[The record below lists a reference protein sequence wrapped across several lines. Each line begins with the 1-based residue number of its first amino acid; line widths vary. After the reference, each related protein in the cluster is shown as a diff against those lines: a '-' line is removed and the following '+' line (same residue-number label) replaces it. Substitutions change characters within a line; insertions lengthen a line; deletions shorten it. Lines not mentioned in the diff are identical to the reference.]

1 VAYVQTQFEQFHNAI
16 RLGRFDENQTLREK
30 RDIIRDILQER
41 LPSVFEKHG
50 EVCPQFYFRDQG
62 SYDMDM
68 GTKPLDGDYD
78 IDQGQYFLAG
88 VDAYPDPVVLK
99 ERVYEA
105 LVGHTSSADPV

>member
-1 VAYVQTQFEQFHNAI
+1 MAYVQTQFEQFNNAI

-30 RDIIRDILQER
+30 RDIIRDILKER

-68 GTKPLDGDYD
+68 GAKPLDGDYD
-78 IDQGQYFLAG
+78 
-88 VDAYPDPVVLK
+88 
-99 ERVYEA
+99 RVWLFRNDTE
-105 LVGHTSSADPV
+105 LNKINILQRNMLETRPLRG